1 MAPPKPPPPAKPP
14 PPGQPPPQEPH
25 HSARTRAGK
34 AARQARVAQ
43 EMRLNLLKRKA
54 QQRAQREKDK
64 PG

>member
-1 MAPPKPPPPAKPP
+1 MAPAKPP
-14 PPGQPPPQEPH
+14 PTQPK
-25 HSARTRAGK
+25 HSARTSAEK

-54 QQRAQREKDK
+54 QQRAKGEKGK